1 MQNNYSNSFQF
12 IQDWKELEYINPKE
26 AIRKGILKISMLQS
40 ITLYGDQPRTNPF
53 QILVDMKNP

>member
-1 MQNNYSNSFQF
+1 MNRN
-12 IQDWKELEYINPKE
+12 
-26 AIRKGILKISMLQS
+26 LKNSMLQS

>member
-40 ITLYGDQPRTNPF
+40 VTLNSD
-53 QILVDMKNP
+53 